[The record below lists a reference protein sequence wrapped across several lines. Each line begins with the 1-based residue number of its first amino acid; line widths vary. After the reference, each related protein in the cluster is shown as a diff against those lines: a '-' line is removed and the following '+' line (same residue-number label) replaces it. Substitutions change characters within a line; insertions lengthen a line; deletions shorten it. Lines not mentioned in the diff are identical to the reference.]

1 MPAFAGV
8 GRPPGADQG
17 RPPGAPRRQWR
28 IPANADGTAC
38 GTFFERGRAFAKGF
52 GAQTERAGRIASP
65 GRPAFGV
72 GTRRPT
78 SPALSRPP
86 ASAETCQWL
95 GAMRSARCVSVE
107 KRPAGV
113 PIGGGATI
121 VPSACV
127 TSLSKRSLT
136 GLRITRAGA
145 AIVRHAPEGRFS
157 GRVYADHSGPREARR
172 DSGGR
177 NAVMILSFS
186 YSSSR

>member
-8 GRPPGADQG
+8 GRQPGADQG
-17 RPPGAPRRQWR
+17 RPRGSPLRRWR

-38 GTFFERGRAFAKGF
+38 GAFFEPSL
-52 GAQTERAGRIASP
+52 RAGRIASS

-72 GTRRPT
+72 VTRGVPRGR
-78 SPALSRPP
+78 LSRSP
-86 ASAETCQWL
+86 ASAEICQWL
-95 GAMRSARCVSVE
+95 GAMRAARWACAPKPVARRRVGFE